1 MYPLRVPRLEVDGQR
16 SLALLEIAG
25 AIASHC
31 SVPAPIREPA
41 QRLPAVVLQH
51 PHFLSLRLSQRR
63 DADSPVAL

>member
-1 MYPLRVPRLEVDGQR
+1 VYPLRVPRLEVDGQR

-25 AIASHC
+25 AIALHC
-31 SVPAPIREPA
+31 SVPAPLREPA

-51 PHFLSLRLSQRR
+51 PHVFSVRVWQRR